1 MLRGELP
8 GRSFVRG
15 QLFGGGQF
23 SSGAIIL
30 GDNYPGIDH
39 PGGNFRGVNYPDTY
53 ILMIYIFIY
62 LFIYLFIHLFIYL
75 FIYSFILYLKLTNLQ
90 LKQINTVY

>member
-1 MLRGELP
+1 MHSFPQFTRSSLAGFAWVEAIIFEGHFMLRGELP

-39 PGGNFRGVNYPDTY
+39 PGGNFRGGNYPDTY
-53 ILMIYIFIY
+53 I
-62 LFIYLFIHLFIYL
+62 
-75 FIYSFILYLKLTNLQ
+75 
-90 LKQINTVY
+90 